1 MTDALGPILA
11 ELRAMWGR
19 RWAGALVAWAVAL
32 LAAVIIVRIPDRWEA
47 SARVYVDT
55 QTIMKPL
62 MNGLAV
68 QPDVDQMVA
77 MLARTLITRPNLEKL
92 ATSLDLAH
100 PGQSQESLDQVVDK
114 LQATIR
120 IVPAGDKNLY
130 IVSYRDTNP
139 RLAELVVQNL
149 VGLFV
154 SSTLGSKRQDS
165 EQARSFIDEQI
176 SAYEKKLEEAEGK
189 VKDFKLHHFGFSGV
203 NAQDHYQ
210 RLGSLTDDQKKLQL
224 ELHAAEQSRDALK
237 RELEGEDPV
246 LLPEASTGARASG
259 TADLDARLE
268 VLNKQLDDLMR
279 RYTDDHPDVVSTKRL
294 IAELE
299 AQKLKEADS
308 QRAKA
313 GKSGPTMM
321 SPASNPVYQ
330 QLKVAF
336 AQAEASVASL
346 RAQLNDVTTQLEE
359 LRAEANRVPEY
370 EAEMARLTRDYDVI
384 RRNYDQLV
392 QRRETASISE
402 DIDLNASLAVFRVID
417 PPRVLPTPIFPS
429 RQVLVPL
436 ALLVALAAGVLT
448 SLGLAQAFPTVLGAL
463 DLRSLTERPL
473 LASISL
479 VSDAPARTRAR
490 LANAAFAG
498 AVATLVLGYAG
509 WSTWLLLRSGSV

>member
-32 LAAVIIVRIPDRWEA
+32 LAGAIIVRIPDRWEA

-68 QPDVDQMVA
+68 QPDVDQMVS

-92 ATSLDLAH
+92 ASNIDLAR
-100 PGQSQESLDQVVDK
+100 PGQSQQSLDQVVDK

-120 IVPAGDKNLY
+120 IAPAGDKNLY
-130 IVSYRDTNP
+130 IVSYRDTQP

-224 ELHAAEQSRDALK
+224 ELHATEQSRDALK
-237 RELEGEDPV
+237 RELEGEDPI
-246 LLPEASTGARASG
+246 LLPDASAGPKASA
-259 TADLDARLE
+259 TADLDARLD

-294 IAELE
+294 IADLE
-299 AQKLKEADS
+299 AQRKKEAES
-308 QRAKA
+308 QHGKA
-313 GKSGPTMM
+313 GHGGTMM
-321 SPASNPVYQ
+321 SPSSNPVYQ
-330 QLKVAF
+330 QLKVAM
-336 AQAEASVASL
+336 AQAEANVASL
-346 RAQLNDVTTQLEE
+346 RARLNDVTTQLEE

-436 ALLVALAAGVLT
+436 ALLGALVAGVLT
-448 SLGLAQAFPTVLGAL
+448 SLGLAQAFPTVLSAH
-463 DLRSLTERPL
+463 DLRALAERPL
-473 LASISL
+473 LATISL
-479 VSDAPARTRAR
+479 MSDAAGRTRRR

-498 AVATLVLGYAG
+498 TLVALVLGYAS
-509 WSTWLLLRSGSV
+509 WSTWLFLRAGSV